1 MVARAGD
8 WQIGRRMLAAWYEK
22 NGAAAEV
29 MKVGELPDPQPGRG
43 EVRVRLHA
51 SAVNP
56 SDVKAR
62 AGSRPIRWPKLIPN
76 SDGAGVVDKVGPGV
90 TSHRVGDRV
99 WTFNGQWDR
108 PFGTSAQMIAL
119 PAKLA
124 VPLPEALTWEQG
136 ACLGIPVMTAHR
148 CLFADGPIAGKVV
161 LVTGGAG
168 VVAHYAIQLAK
179 WAGAKVVTTV
189 SSDAKAAHA
198 RAAGADIVI
207 NYRNESVVERIKA
220 ETGGVDHVVDV
231 DFGKNLPVT
240 AKVLRPN
247 GVIAS
252 YASMGDLE
260 PKFPYRDLF
269 ALNPTIRPV
278 LVYTMPDAAKAHAH
292 TDIAR
297 WLKEAKPVFAIAERY
312 PLRDVVKAHL
322 AVERGE
328 KIGHVILTID

>member
-1 MVARAGD
+1 MRT
-8 WQIGRRMLAAWYEK
+8 AWYEK
-22 NGAAAEV
+22 NGPAAEV
-29 MKVGELPDPQPGRG
+29 LRVGELPDPEPGPG

-62 AGSRPIRWPKLIPN
+62 AGSRPIRWPKLIPD
-76 SDGAGVVDKVGPGV
+76 SDGAGVVDRIGAGV
-90 TSHRVGDRV
+90 NSHRIGDRV

-108 PFGTSAQMIAL
+108 PFGTSAQYIAL
-119 PAKLA
+119 PASLA
-124 VPLPEALTWEQG
+124 VPLPASVSWEQG

-148 CLFADGPIAGKVV
+148 CLFADGPIAGKMV

-168 VVAHYAIQLAK
+168 VVAHYAIQLSK

-198 RAAGADIVI
+198 RVAGADVVI
-207 NYRNESVVERIKA
+207 NYRSENVVERIRA
-220 ETGGVDHVVDV
+220 ETGGVDRVADV
-231 DFGKNLPVT
+231 DFGRNLPLT
-240 AKVLRPN
+240 SQVLRPN

-252 YASMGDLE
+252 YASMGDWE
-260 PKFPYRDLF
+260 PKFPYRALF
-269 ALNPTIRPV
+269 QLNPTLRPV
-278 LVYTMPDAAKAHAH
+278 FVYTMPDEAKAHAIA
-292 TDIAR
+292 DIAR
-297 WLKEAKPVFAIAERY
+297 WLAETKPIFAIAERY
-312 PLRDVVKAHL
+312 PLSEVVAAHL

>member
-1 MVARAGD
+1 V
-8 WQIGRRMLAAWYEK
+8 QAAWYEK

-29 MKVGELPDPQPGRG
+29 LKVGELPDPEPGPG
-43 EVRVRLHA
+43 EVRLRLHA

-62 AGSRPIRWPKLIPN
+62 AGSRPIRWPRLIPD
-76 SDGAGVVDKVGPGV
+76 SDGAGMIDKVGAGV
-90 TSHRVGDRV
+90 ASHRIGDRV
-99 WTFNGQWDR
+99 WTFNGQWER
-108 PFGTSAQMIAL
+108 PFGTSAQLIAL
-119 PAKLA
+119 PAALA
-124 VPLPEALTWEQG
+124 VPLPASLSWEQG

-148 CLFADGPIAGKVV
+148 CLFADGPIAGRTV

-179 WAGAKVVTTV
+179 WAGAKVITTV

-207 NYRNESVVERIKA
+207 NYRSEQVVERIKA

-240 AKVLRPN
+240 ARILKPN

-269 ALNPTIRPV
+269 ALNPVIRPV
-278 LVYTMPDAAKAHAH
+278 LVYTMPDAAKAQAHA
-292 TDIAR
+292 DIAR
-297 WLKEAKPVFAIAERY
+297 WLKETKPIFAIAERY
-312 PLRDVVKAHL
+312 PLSEVVKAHL
-322 AVERGE
+322 AVERGA